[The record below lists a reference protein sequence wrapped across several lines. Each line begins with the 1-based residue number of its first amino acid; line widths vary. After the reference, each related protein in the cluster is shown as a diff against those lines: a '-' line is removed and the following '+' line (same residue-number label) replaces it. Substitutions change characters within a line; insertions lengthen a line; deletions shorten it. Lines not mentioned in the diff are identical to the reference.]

1 MNLFVFLKNE
11 AGERELVTAP
21 LDGVILP
28 GVTRDSI
35 LHLTRSW
42 KEFKVSERPM
52 RMEEVTR
59 AVDEGRM
66 LEIFGA
72 GTACVVTPV
81 RNIQYDHVDYTIP
94 LDPDDASSQA
104 GPLTRR
110 LDATIQ
116 GIQYGSIPYEDWS
129 VIIN

>member
-1 MNLFVFLKNE
+1 MNLFVFLLNE
-11 AGERELVTAP
+11 AGEKELVTAP

-42 KEFKVSERPM
+42 NEFKVSERPM

-59 AVDEGRM
+59 AVNEGRM
-66 LEIFGA
+66 LEVFGA

-81 RNIQYDHVDYTIP
+81 RNIRYDEVDYAIP
-94 LDPDDASSQA
+94 LDPNDATSQA

-116 GIQYGSIPYEDWS
+116 GIQYGSVEYEDWS
-129 VIIN
+129 VVIN